1 MYGMFKMNTRFI
13 QPGRVNKEV
22 SEAEKKE
29 AETNKRFRFHTTCN
43 QSAIDSNTLILL
55 IDRESQ

>member
-13 QPGRVNKEV
+13 QPGRVNKGV

-29 AETNKRFRFHTTCN
+29 AETNNFIF
-43 QSAIDSNTLILL
+43 IPPVI
-55 IDRESQ
+55 SQLSIATP